1 MAGGFAVGSSDQQ
14 LLEQYIRVM
23 SHLNDMQMTDVGV
36 CICNLEE
43 VVYYRPARSLDL
55 KVSSGD
61 PVKPGSAL
69 YRAIHERQRTVV
81 QMDASLYGVP
91 YVGIGHPIYNDANQI
106 IGAITISESTGRYE
120 LLKQA
125 SSHIGANIAAI
136 ASTSEEISAQT
147 EEIAAASRTLT
158 ATLEGSHKRVKETD
172 QVLGLIKSI
181 AGQTNLLGLNAA
193 IEAAR
198 VGDQGRGFGVVAE
211 EIRKLSATTADSIR
225 SIESIIKSVQDDNGS
240 TRTQMLQIASMI
252 AQIASAISQ
261 VAESTQELND
271 MSRKLNSMAEELITV

>member
-1 MAGGFAVGSSDQQ
+1 MQNSDQRI
-14 LLEQYIRVM
+14 LDQYVSVM
-23 SHLNDMQMTDVGV
+23 SHLNEMQIADVGV
-36 CICNLEE
+36 CVCNLEQ
-43 VVYYRPARSLDL
+43 VLYYRPARTLDL
-55 KVSSGD
+55 LASSGD
-61 PVKPGSAL
+61 PIKPGSAL
-69 YRAIHERQRTVV
+69 YQAIHEKRRIVLH
-81 QMDASLYGVP
+81 MDASLYGVP
-91 YVGIGHPIYNDANQI
+91 YVGIGTPILNDLNQV
-106 IGAITISESTGRYE
+106 IGAIAISESTNRYE

-125 SSHIGANIAAI
+125 AEHIGTHIATI

-158 ATLEGSHKRVKETD
+158 STLDSSQSRVRETD

-211 EIRKLSATTADSIR
+211 EIRKLSATTADSIK
-225 SIESIIKSVQDDNGS
+225 SIESIIKSVQEDNGS

-252 AQIASAISQ
+252 AQIASAITQ

-271 MSRKLNSMAEELITV
+271 MSRKLNSMAEDLVKV

>member
-1 MAGGFAVGSSDQQ
+1 MQNSDQQ
-14 LLEQYIRVM
+14 ILEQYVNVL
-23 SHLNDMQMTDVGV
+23 SGLNDMQMADVGV
-36 CICNLEE
+36 CISNLET
-43 VVYYRPARSLDL
+43 YIFYRPSRTLDL
-55 KVSSGD
+55 RVKPGD
-61 PVKPGSAL
+61 AVKPGSAL
-69 YRAIHERQRTVV
+69 YRAIHEKRRIVV

-91 YVGIGHPIYNDANQI
+91 YVGIGSPIYNEAKQV
-106 IGAITISESTGRYE
+106 IGAITISEATARYE
-120 LLKQA
+120 LLKEA
-125 SSHIGANIAAI
+125 SVQISSNIATI

-147 EEIAAASRTLT
+147 EEIAGASRTLT
-158 ATLEGSHKRVKETD
+158 ATLETSQTRVKETD

-211 EIRKLSATTADSIR
+211 EIRKLSGTTAESIK
-225 SIESIIKSVQDDNGS
+225 SIESIIKSVQEDNAS

-252 AQIASAISQ
+252 SQIASAITQ

-271 MSRKLNSMAEELITV
+271 MSRKLNGLAEELITVAG

>member
-1 MAGGFAVGSSDQQ
+1 MQNSDQQ
-14 LLEQYIRVM
+14 ILEQYVNVL
-23 SHLNDMQMTDVGV
+23 SGLNDMQMADVGV
-36 CICNLEE
+36 CISNLET
-43 VVYYRPARSLDL
+43 YIFYRPSRTLDL
-55 KVSSGD
+55 RVKPGD
-61 PVKPGSAL
+61 AVKPGSAL
-69 YRAIHERQRTVV
+69 YRAIHEKRRIVV

-91 YVGIGHPIYNDANQI
+91 YVGIGSPIYNEAKQV
-106 IGAITISESTGRYE
+106 IGAITISEATARYE
-120 LLKQA
+120 LLKEA
-125 SSHIGANIAAI
+125 SVQIGSNIATI

-158 ATLEGSHKRVKETD
+158 ATLETSQTRVKETD
-172 QVLGLIKSI
+172 QVLGFIKSI

-211 EIRKLSATTADSIR
+211 EIRKLSGTTAESIK
-225 SIESIIKSVQDDNGS
+225 SIESIIKSVQEDNAS

-252 AQIASAISQ
+252 SQIASAITQ

-271 MSRKLNSMAEELITV
+271 MSRKLNGLAEELITVAG

>member
-1 MAGGFAVGSSDQQ
+1 MQDSDQ
-14 LLEQYIRVM
+14 LILDQYVAVM
-23 SHLNDMQMTDVGV
+23 SKLNDLQMTDVGV
-36 CICNLEE
+36 CISNVEKVLF
-43 VVYYRPARSLDL
+43 YRPARTLDL
-55 KVSSGD
+55 KVAAGD
-61 PVKPGSAL
+61 LVKSGSAL
-69 YRAIHERQRTVV
+69 YRAIYEKRRIVV

-91 YVGIGHPIYNDANQI
+91 YVGIGSPILNADNQI
-106 IGAITISESTGRYE
+106 IGAITISESTHRYE
-120 LLKQA
+120 LLRQSSAQIA
-125 SSHIGANIAAI
+125 SSISTI

-158 ATLEGSHKRVKETD
+158 ATLDSSQERVKETD

-211 EIRKLSATTADSIR
+211 EIRKLSGTTADSIK
-225 SIESIIKSVQDDNGS
+225 SIDTIIKSVQDDNTS

-252 AQIASAISQ
+252 AQIASAITQ
-261 VAESTQELND
+261 VAESTQDLND
-271 MSRKLNSMAEELITV
+271 MSRKLNGLAEELITVNG